1 MATQAQGEIVPD
13 PVGHIS
19 ISGVHGRSELDQR
32 RRHFEPHPPRLSD
45 APALARENLTPLLIG
60 AAIGA
65 ALLYLL
71 KRR

>member
-1 MATQAQGEIVPD
+1 MATQSHGEIVAD

-32 RRHFEPHPPRLSD
+32 MKHFEPHPPRLAD

-65 ALLYLL
+65 AVLYFL

>member
-1 MATQAQGEIVPD
+1 MATQSHGEIVSD

-45 APALARENLTPLLIG
+45 APALARENLKPLLIG

-65 ALLYLL
+65 AVLYLL
-71 KRR
+71 SRR

>member
-1 MATQAQGEIVPD
+1 METQSRGDIVSD

-19 ISGVHGRSELDQR
+19 ISGVHGRGELAERMR
-32 RRHFEPHPPRLSD
+32 RLGPHPLGLSD

-65 ALLYLL
+65 ALIYWL
-71 KRR
+71 KR